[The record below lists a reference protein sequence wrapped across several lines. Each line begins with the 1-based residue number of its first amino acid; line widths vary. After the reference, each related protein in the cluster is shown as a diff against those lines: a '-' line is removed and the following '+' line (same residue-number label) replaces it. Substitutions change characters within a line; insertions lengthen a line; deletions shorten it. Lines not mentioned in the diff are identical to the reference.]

1 MLFQIIFTS
10 FPIKIHVN
18 NLCTSSYNE
27 FRIQV
32 TVCVH
37 PVMSSEDKLLFDKV
51 ISWFSI
57 GMVFVLLI
65 EYIK

>member
-1 MLFQIIFTS
+1 MSSEYRLL
-10 FPIKIHVN
+10 
-18 NLCTSSYNE
+18 LCTSSYNE

-51 ISWFSI
+51 ISWFSTGI
-57 GMVFVLLI
+57 CFVN
-65 EYIK
+65 